1 MSRDEIMK
9 TSGTLILAGSET
21 TATLLSGALFHLLK
35 SPQNLKILVDEIRS
49 TFGSPADM
57 NFVKLAKLRYLN
69 ACLQEA
75 FRMYPP
81 VPGVLPR
88 TVPEGGRIVNGYF
101 LPENVS
107 MHNFTLEN
115 RN

>member
-9 TSGTLILAGSET
+9 TSGSLIVAGSES

-35 SPQNLKILVDEIRS
+35 SPQNLEILVDEIRT
-49 TFGSPADM
+49 TFDSPADM
-57 NFVKLAKLRYLN
+57 NFVKLANLRYLN

-81 VPGVLPR
+81 VPGALPR
-88 TVPEGGRIVNGYF
+88 RVPEGGWTINGYF

-107 MHNFTLEN
+107 TYKLTREN
-115 RN
+115 ED